1 MTPEG
6 QRGTERGQPQASVDG
21 PRERILRSA
30 YELFCRHGVHAV
42 GVDRIT
48 TEAGVA
54 KMSLYSHFGSKEEL
68 VVEVLKRREQ
78 LWTREW
84 LEGEVERRGQ
94 TAEARLLAIFEV
106 FDEWFRRDDY
116 ESCLFMNTLFEAH
129 GRASRLGAESVT
141 RLENVRSLVRGL
153 AEEAGVRDA
162 DGFSRQYQMLM
173 TGSITAAAA
182 GDLQAATRARDV
194 ASLLLERERLGS

>member
-1 MTPEG
+1 MTTQG
-6 QRGTERGQPQASVDG
+6 HRGAERGQPQASLDSA
-21 PRERILRSA
+21 RERVLETA
-30 YELFCRHGVHAV
+30 YELFCHHGLQAV

-54 KMSLYSHFGSKEEL
+54 KMSLYANFGSKEEL
-68 VVEVLKRREQ
+68 VVAVLKRREE
-78 LWTREW
+78 LWTSEW
-84 LEGEVERRGQ
+84 LEHEVNRRGQ
-94 TAEARLLAIFEV
+94 TGEARLLAIFDV

-182 GDLQAATRARDV
+182 GDLKAATRACDV
-194 ASLLLERERLGS
+194 ASLLLQREGLGS

>member
-1 MTPEG
+1 
-6 QRGTERGQPQASVDG
+6 
-21 PRERILRSA
+21 
-30 YELFCRHGVHAV
+30 
-42 GVDRIT
+42 
-48 TEAGVA
+48 
-54 KMSLYSHFGSKEEL
+54 MSLYSHFGSKEEL
-68 VVEVLKRREQ
+68 VVAVLNRREQ

-94 TAEARLLAIFEV
+94 TPEARLLAIFEV